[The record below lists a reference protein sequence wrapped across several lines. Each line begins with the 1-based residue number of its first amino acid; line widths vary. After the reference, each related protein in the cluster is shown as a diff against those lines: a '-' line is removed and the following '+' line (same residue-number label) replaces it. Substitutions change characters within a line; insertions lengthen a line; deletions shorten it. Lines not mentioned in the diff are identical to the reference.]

1 MAGTL
6 ADRLARITFRLPGYR
21 AVVRRVLSRPGEI
34 SLRESRFLGELV
46 RRAPPERPIV
56 EIGTL
61 FGTSTRV
68 LALFKAP
75 ETPLI
80 TVDSF
85 RWNPHGLP
93 RRLHAAITRHILR
106 DAIEEH
112 HVTLVQADKGEF
124 YRGYDGPPPGLVF
137 LDANH
142 GYESTK
148 EDILWARSVGAEI
161 VCGHDYREKFPGVIR
176 AVEECGGAEQVVG
189 TVFVMKKGDL
199 SGK

>member
-1 MAGTL
+1 
-6 ADRLARITFRLPGYR
+6 LARTISERLIRVAFRHPGYR
-21 AVVRRVLSRPGEI
+21 AVVRRVLSRPGEV
-34 SLRESRFLGELV
+34 SLAESRFLGELV
-46 RRAPPERPIV
+46 RRAPVERPIV

-61 FGTSTRV
+61 FGTSTKV
-68 LALFKAP
+68 LAMFKTR

-93 RRLHAAITRHILR
+93 RSVHAAITREILR
-106 DAIEEH
+106 DAIAEH
-112 HVTLVQADKGEF
+112 NVRLLQMDKGEF
-124 YRGYDGPPPGLVF
+124 YERYAGPPPGLVF

-148 EDILWARSVGAEI
+148 EDILWAQSVGAEI
-161 VCGHDYREKFPGVIR
+161 VCGHDYREKFPGVIQ

-189 TVFVMKKGDL
+189 TVFVMNRQP
-199 SGK
+199 SS

>member
-1 MAGTL
+1 M
-6 ADRLARITFRLPGYR
+6 
-21 AVVRRVLSRPGEI
+21 VRRVLARPSEV
-34 SLRESRFLGELV
+34 SLEESRFLGELV
-46 RRAPPERPIV
+46 RRAPAGRPIV

-68 LALFKAP
+68 LAMFKAP
-75 ETPLI
+75 ETPLV

-93 RRLHAAITRHILR
+93 RALHAAITREILR
-106 DAIEEH
+106 DAVDRH
-112 HVTLVQADKGEF
+112 GVRLVQSDKAEF
-124 YRGYDGPPPGLVF
+124 YRGYRGPAPGLVF

-148 EDILWARSVGAEI
+148 EDILWAQSVGAEI

-176 AVEECGGAEQVVG
+176 AVEECGGAERIVG
-189 TVFVMKKGDL
+189 SVFVMKKAQAA
-199 SGK
+199 